1 MHSESVIEVNSLV
14 KKYGDKTAVNDI
26 SFEVKHGKIFAFC
39 GPNGAGKTTTVEIL
53 ECLRSPT
60 SGNAK
65 ILGLDISRSSD
76 VSEIRK
82 RIGVL
87 PQDFNTFD
95 LLTVKETLEFFSKI
109 YDLHLAVKELIKM
122 IDMEEYTNVLYKNL
136 SGGLKQRVGVAIA
149 LANDPEVVFLDE
161 PTTGLDPKARRDVWD
176 VIIGLKNKGKTVF
189 LTTHYMGE
197 VESLADNVSLI
208 YDGKIIAEGTPQ
220 QMISKYG
227 GNQTIVLGGGGN
239 KAQMILKKVIDYVVM
254 DKNGDVLVKIN
265 SRKEIYDVVRSL
277 ESENV
282 EYDRLSIKGA
292 TFDDVFLNLTGK
304 KIVDGKLQ

>member
-1 MHSESVIEVNSLV
+1 MHSDSVIEVNSLV

-26 SFEVKHGKIFAFC
+26 SFEVKRGKIFAFC

-122 IDMEEYTNVLYKNL
+122 IDMEEYINVLYKNL

-239 KAQMILKKVIDYVVM
+239 KAQMILKKVIDDVVM

-265 SRKEIYDVVRSL
+265 SRKEIYDVIRSL

>member
-26 SFEVKHGKIFAFC
+26 SFEVKRGKIFAFC

-109 YDLHLAVKELIKM
+109 YDLHLGVKELIKM
-122 IDMEEYTNVLYKNL
+122 IDMEEYINVLYKNL

-239 KAQMILKKVIDYVVM
+239 KAQMILKKVIDDVVM

-265 SRKEIYDVVRSL
+265 SRKEIYDVIRSL

>member
-1 MHSESVIEVNSLV
+1 MPGDSVIEVNSLV
-14 KKYGDKTAVNDI
+14 KKYGDKTAVNGI
-26 SFEVKHGKIFAFC
+26 SFEVNHGKIFAFC

-65 ILGLDISRSSD
+65 ILGLDISRSGD
-76 VSEIRK
+76 VREIRK

-95 LLTVKETLEFFSKI
+95 LLTVKETLDFFSKI
-109 YDLHLAVKELIKM
+109 YDPHLDVKELIKM
-122 IDMEEYTNVLYKNL
+122 IDMEEYNNVLYKNL

-176 VIIGLKNKGKTVF
+176 VITGLKNKGKTVF

-227 GNQTIVLGGGGN
+227 GNQTMVLEGGGE
-239 KAQMILKKVIDYVVM
+239 KVQRTLKKLIDDVIL

-265 SRKEIYDVVRSL
+265 NRKEIYDVVRAL

>member
-1 MHSESVIEVNSLV
+1 MPSDAVIEVDSLV

-176 VIIGLKNKGKTVF
+176 VITGLKNKGKTVF

-227 GNQTIVLGGGGN
+227 GNQTIVLGGGGI
-239 KAQMILKKVIDYVVM
+239 KAQMILKKVMDDVVL

-265 SRKEIYDVVRSL
+265 SRKEIYDVIRSL

>member
-26 SFEVKHGKIFAFC
+26 SFEVKRGKIFAFC

-109 YDLHLAVKELIKM
+109 YDLHLGVKELIKM

-176 VIIGLKNKGKTVF
+176 VITGLKNKGKTVF

-239 KAQMILKKVIDYVVM
+239 KAQMILKKVMDDVVL

-265 SRKEIYDVVRSL
+265 SRKEIYDVIRSL

>member
-1 MHSESVIEVNSLV
+1 MHSDSVIEVNSLV

-122 IDMEEYTNVLYKNL
+122 IDMEEYINVLYKNL

-239 KAQMILKKVIDYVVM
+239 KAQMILKKVIDDVVM

-265 SRKEIYDVVRSL
+265 SRKEIYDVIRSL